1 MRTTTT
7 ATRLS
12 QPTRRLGRGWCVL
25 TSGSRLVD
33 RAGPRAAA
41 ASCDAAPAIA
51 AEPRAAYR
59 PTTPAAVPA
68 PTTSPEAGAPAPFGL
83 PVLAELPELAGVL
96 EELVAA
102 DATAVRAVAGLARL
116 LADEQVATVSGVS
129 VEHWIGIV
137 AHHTRM
143 DRRLLLRTARLLHR
157 FPTLKV
163 AVEAQQLSW
172 SQLRGLAL
180 ALRDCPSVLDE
191 RVDAF
196 LAQLLPH
203 L

>member
-1 MRTTTT
+1 VARRPSWPPNR
-7 ATRLS
+7 AR
-12 QPTRRLGRGWCVL
+12 PTV
-25 TSGSRLVD
+25 
-33 RAGPRAAA
+33 
-41 ASCDAAPAIA
+41 
-51 AEPRAAYR
+51 